1 MLSRLRCWVFWICQQ
16 RSTASITSFCCS
28 DFDATLDLSTQCLR
42 RRRRLSPAELSKCYT
57 RAAFQPFSLSMG
69 STGICPWPHT
79 VCLVY
84 GRNRPNRCSAR
95 AQVPSVCRRLP
106 NLRRHVS
113 ECCSQCHRPAF
124 ALSSRRRTLARQVL
138 WLGSRQHIYNSY
150 HVLCRA

>member
-1 MLSRLRCWVFWICQQ
+1 MTLTFDLLITSWPFTTLPVCIPPSPLDRNGYAFLMFWRPLMLSRLRCWVFWICQQ

-84 GRNRPNRCSAR
+84 GWNRQNRSSAR
-95 AQVPSVCRRLP
+95 AQLP
-106 NLRRHVS
+106 
-113 ECCSQCHRPAF
+113 
-124 ALSSRRRTLARQVL
+124 T
-138 WLGSRQHIYNSY
+138 
-150 HVLCRA
+150 VLCRWLTAKFTSPRL